1 MLNELRQVLNNSI
14 VSKFVTNR
22 WFEIDLKIDRNG

>member
-22 WFEIDLKIDRNG
+22 WFENDLKIDRNG